1 MNGMDGYELDLWKLI
16 NQGAL
21 ATYPLILFSII
32 GVAVILERLWMM
44 RNVMRAT
51 VELAVAIGQALSR
64 GDLAGARDL
73 CRSAEPG
80 PGQRVFLRLLESQGE
95 SSAEELASIAQDRQ
109 FEEVQRL
116 SASLWIL
123 GTIGSSAP
131 FIGLFGTVVGIIK
144 AFQNMAATGAGGF
157 TVVAGGIS
165 EALIATALG
174 LAVAIVALVFYNYF
188 QSRVERIEAMLRI
201 HSVRLAQ
208 AVTNGRSGHG
218 D

>member
-1 MNGMDGYELDLWKLI
+1 MDGYELDLWKLI
-16 NQGAL
+16 HQGAL
-21 ATYPLILFSII
+21 ATYPLILLSIV
-32 GVAVILERLWMM
+32 GVAVILERLWAM
-44 RNVMRAT
+44 RNVMRRT
-51 VELAVAIGQALSR
+51 VELAVAVGQTLTR
-64 GDLAGARDL
+64 GDLAAAREV
-73 CRSAEPG
+73 CRGAEPG
-80 PGQRVFLRLLESQGE
+80 PAQRVFLKLLESSAGG
-95 SSAEELASIAQDRQ
+95 SAEKLTSAAGDGQ

-165 EALIATALG
+165 EALIATAFG
-174 LAVAIVALVFYNYF
+174 LAVAIVALMFYNYF

-201 HSVRLAQ
+201 HSARLAE